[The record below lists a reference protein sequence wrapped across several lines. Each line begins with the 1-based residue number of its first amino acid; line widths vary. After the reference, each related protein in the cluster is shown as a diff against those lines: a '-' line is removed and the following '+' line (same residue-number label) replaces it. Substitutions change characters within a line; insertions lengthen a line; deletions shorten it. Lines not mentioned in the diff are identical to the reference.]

1 MTTTLR
7 PTGPLQQ
14 SADGA
19 KSRTYEVCVNSRPVG
34 GIELATHPVFG
45 PGVAEM
51 RDLSIKE
58 TDRRRGRATV
68 AVLAAEEVARGWGC
82 KRIEVAV
89 PAEAAAAHRLAVSLG
104 YQERNRQMAKPL
116 TAEPPALPAGVEG
129 REMTEDEYEVW
140 LAREKEDYAQT
151 WIERGV
157 PEAEARAKSDADH
170 ADHLPQGLATPGTSL
185 CVLTHEGTKV
195 GTLWLAL
202 RDGDAFVFDV
212 EVDEEYRGRGHGR
225 SLMLLA
231 ETQARAV
238 GLRRIGLN
246 VFAGNT
252 PALRLYESLGYES
265 VMYYVY
271 KQLL

>member
-7 PTGPLQQ
+7 PTGPLKK

-34 GIELATHPVFG
+34 GIELATHAVFG
-45 PGVAEM
+45 PAVAQI
-51 RDLSIKE
+51 RDLRVKD

-68 AVLAAEEVARGWGC
+68 AVLAAEEVVRGWGC

-89 PAEAAAAHRLAVSLG
+89 PAEAEAAHRLATSLG
-104 YQERNRQMAKPL
+104 YVERNRQMAKPL
-116 TAEPPALPAGVEG
+116 TVDPPALPEGVAG
-129 REMTEDEYEVW
+129 RPMSEDEYEVW
-140 LAREKEDYAQT
+140 LAHETEVYAQT

-157 PEAEARAKSDADH
+157 PEAEARAKSEADH
-170 ADHLPQGLATPGTSL
+170 ADHLAQGLATPGVLLSA
-185 CVLTHEGTKV
+185 LTHEGVKV

-202 RDGDAFVFDV
+202 RDDDAFVFDV
-212 EVDEEYRGRGHGR
+212 EVEEEHRGRGHGR

-231 ETQARAV
+231 EAQAREA
-238 GLRRIGLN
+238 GRTRIGLN

-252 PALRLYESLGYES
+252 PALRLYESLGYEPLT
-265 VMYYVY
+265 YYVY
-271 KQLL
+271 KDLL

>member
-19 KSRTYEVCVNSRPVG
+19 KSRTYEVRVNSRPVG

-58 TDRRRGRATV
+58 PDRRRGRATV
-68 AVLAAEEVARGWGC
+68 AVLAAEEVVRGWGC
-82 KRIEVAV
+82 ERIEVAV

-104 YQERNRQMAKPL
+104 YQERNRHMVKPL
-116 TAEPPALPAGVEG
+116 TAEPAGLPAGAEG
-129 REMTEDEYEVW
+129 REMTEAEYEVW

-185 CVLTHEGTKV
+185 SVLTHEGTKV

-212 EVDEEYRGRGHGR
+212 EVDEEHRGRGHGR

-252 PALRLYESLGYES
+252 PALRLYESLGYEP